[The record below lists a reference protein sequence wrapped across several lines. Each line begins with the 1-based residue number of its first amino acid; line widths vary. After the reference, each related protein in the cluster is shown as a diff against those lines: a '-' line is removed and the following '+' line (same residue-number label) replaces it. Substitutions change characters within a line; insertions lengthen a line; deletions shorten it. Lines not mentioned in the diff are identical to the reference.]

1 MQLTLVHCHMSQR
14 ATDALYL
21 EPTVQLPPSPGER
34 PEPTVPSTTLKV
46 LGTKKVQV

>member
-21 EPTVQLPPSPGER
+21 EPTIQLPPSPDER
-34 PEPTVPSTTLKV
+34 PGPTVPSTTLE
-46 LGTKKVQV
+46 TKKG